1 MIPNIHYPKDEK
13 YDYPE
18 RKTKCPHCGYVHK
31 ADISFYKKCVNCGKS
46 MSTFEIKKGGE

>member
-1 MIPNIHYPKDEK
+1 MIPNIHYPNDEK

-31 ADISFYKKCVNCGKS
+31 ADISFYKVCVNCRKP
-46 MSTFEIKKGGE
+46 MRTLETKKGGK